1 MIQGE
6 EVCSNYFFN
15 PEKSFVTKTKTF
27 LNDCQLPLRTLPSF
41 QGIALTKQQKI
52 QRMVVR
58 SIDQKRTSLCKPPV
72 HSRIKASPLLCEY
85 CMTIPKAMIQLM
97 DKILHYMGVY
107 ENVCECDKTKFSST
121 RRWCRIL
128 LTYRTFSPKMSWTSI
143 WLGDERF
150 WISSFCSSV
159 KCFTSKAWIHP
170 TNQGCISETKQLCEV
185 GHFHHVASGLSPYHP
200 GNHGKHGRLGFGEAW
215 QLRINRYRMLH
226 GLSGLV
232 SLHWLSLF
240 FGTNSFQQGK
250 RTTKNPIVCKTHTD
264 AIVIEV
270 FDLFLG

>member
-1 MIQGE
+1 MQHRCIQNVKQETAIVRPRIISSAIKNSFSRSNLNMIQGE

-58 SIDQKRTSLCKPPV
+58 SIDQKRTSLRKPPV

-128 LTYRTFSPKMSWTSI
+128 LTYRTFSPKMS
-143 WLGDERF
+143 
-150 WISSFCSSV
+150 
-159 KCFTSKAWIHP
+159 
-170 TNQGCISETKQLCEV
+170 
-185 GHFHHVASGLSPYHP
+185 
-200 GNHGKHGRLGFGEAW
+200 
-215 QLRINRYRMLH
+215 
-226 GLSGLV
+226 
-232 SLHWLSLF
+232 
-240 FGTNSFQQGK
+240 
-250 RTTKNPIVCKTHTD
+250 
-264 AIVIEV
+264 
-270 FDLFLG
+270 